1 MVNQPNDI
9 NPLVSVV
16 MPAYKAAYLKE
27 ALQSLQDQTYR
38 PLELVICDDCR
49 TDEVRAVVD
58 EYRGILDFPVHY
70 SYNETRLHE
79 SKNLA
84 KCVSLASGEYL
95 KFLYD
100 DDVLHP
106 ECVERMVDAMRER
119 PGIELVSSRRRR
131 IDDQGRQ
138 LPDILATALPFVED
152 ALVDG
157 IGLTSFLAEHTVN
170 FIGEPSTVLCRR
182 EAVAAFGDQVMA
194 LNGVPIRWVG
204 DLALYV
210 KLLQKGDL
218 AFLSTP
224 LVDFRVSRE
233 QFSQLGRDKPGIG
246 DKGHQDFR
254 QAVRDL
260 GWYIEGGDQLV
271 GVSPLHREQVPERVD
286 LLAALRQAHA
296 LSEMTERFDEWLAA
310 RKPSPIQKRLIDE
323 HLRANGLGVH
333 VEVLLPAGEDA
344 AALQATLDSLA
355 VAAQLYPNV
364 SVTLLGAQT
373 QAVDSGLRLR
383 HQPVGNDG
391 MACAIN
397 EALRSSTADWA
408 VLAGAGDLFTASG
421 LMVAGLELM
430 GAGGCRAV
438 STDLVLRGED
448 GREGPAMRPDFNL
461 DLLISFPTSLAHHCL
476 FNREAI
482 LQIGGFDGEY
492 PQALE
497 LDLLLRLVE
506 QGGLDGL
513 AHLSEPL
520 LSTAA
525 PSLQANPD
533 EERTLQRHLAARGY
547 GQARVQSHL
556 PGRYHIDYGH
566 AAQPPVSIL
575 IVLRDQLAAVQRCVM
590 SLLEHTA
597 YPNYEILLVDNASEN
612 PATRQ
617 WLEGVEQ
624 MAAERVRVLRSGEP
638 LADAHLKNLAAA
650 HARGDYL
657 LLLRP
662 ETAVFQ
668 GEWLGELVNQAQR
681 PEVGV
686 VGART
691 IDGDGRITHAG
702 LVLGLRGV
710 AGHAFIG
717 EDMNATGYMNRLQVA
732 QNYSA
737 VSDGCLM
744 IRKALFDELGGLDE
758 GDFAERG
765 ADVDLCLRAGEA
777 GYLVSWTP
785 HATLLHSQ
793 VPEAE
798 PVELQD
804 AFYARWLPRLARDPA
819 YNPNFSLV
827 RARGGFVLTDTQL
840 TFRPL
845 AWQPL
850 PTVLAHFADTFGCG
864 HYRVIQPFLAQREQG
879 LIEGV
884 VTHGLLHV
892 ADLERFS
899 PDVVL
904 LQRQIGDE
912 RLDAMRR
919 MKAFS
924 RAFKVYELDDY
935 LPNLPLKNQHR
946 EHMPKDILRSLRRG
960 LGYVDR
966 FVVSTEAL
974 AEAFSDL
981 HPDIRVAY
989 NRLAPGWWGGLQPSQ
1004 RRRSAKPRVGWAGG
1018 VSHTGDLE
1026 LIADVVKELANEVE
1040 WVFFGMCPERIR
1052 PYVHEFH
1059 PGLPIQQYPA
1069 KLASLDLDLALAP
1082 LEDNLFNQC
1091 KSNLRLLEYGA
1102 CGFPVVCSDN
1112 RAYAGDLPAT
1122 RVKNR
1127 FRDWVEAIRMHL
1139 ADLDAT
1145 ARMGDELRDRV
1156 RAEWMLQGD
1165 NLQAWHRAWQ
1175 PD

>member
-1 MVNQPNDI
+1 MPNP
-9 NPLVSVV
+9 NEFAPLVSVI
-16 MPAYKAAYLKE
+16 MPAYKAQYLE
-27 ALQSLQDQTYR
+27 QALESILCQRYR
-38 PLELVICDDCR
+38 PLELVVCDDCR
-49 TDEVRAVVD
+49 SDEVEQTIEAFRERA
-58 EYRGILDFPVHY
+58 DFPIIY
-70 SYNETRLHE
+70 SRNETRLYE
-79 SKNLA
+79 TRSA
-84 KCVSLASGEYL
+84 ARAIGMASGTYV
-95 KFLYD
+95 KFLHD
-100 DDVLHP
+100 DDVLQADCIGAMVQVMEAHP
-106 ECVERMVDAMRER
+106 GVS
-119 PGIELVSSRRRR
+119 LVSSRRRR
-131 IDDQGRQ
+131 VDEEGKS
-138 LPDILATALPFVED
+138 LPDILATAFPFRED
-152 ALVDG
+152 VQINGDELV
-157 IGLTSFLAEHTVN
+157 SFFAEHTVN

-182 EAVAAFGDQVMA
+182 SDLLEFGDGLPV
-194 LNGVPIRWVG
+194 LNGVRITWVA
-204 DLALYV
+204 DLALYA
-210 KLLQKGDL
+210 KLLKRGRL
-218 AFLSTP
+218 AMLSAP

-296 LSEMTERFDEWLAA
+296 LSEMIERFDEWLEA
-310 RKPSPIQKRLIDE
+310 RKPSPVQKRLIDE
-323 HLRANGLGVH
+323 HLQANGMGVH
-333 VEVLLPAGEDA
+333 IEVLLVGEDA

-355 VAAQLYPNV
+355 VAAGLYPNV
-364 SVTLLGAQT
+364 SVTLLADQPP
-373 QAVDSGLRLR
+373 QLHNGLRLR
-383 HQPVGNDG
+383 HQPVDADG
-391 MACAIN
+391 LGVALNA
-397 EALRSSTADWA
+397 ALRGSTADWLL
-408 VLAGAGDLFTASG
+408 LADAGDIFTTSG
-421 LMVAGLELM
+421 LMIAGLELM
-430 GAGGCRAV
+430 TAAGCRAV
-438 STDLVLRGED
+438 STDLVMRGED
-448 GREGPAMRPDFNL
+448 GSQGPALRPDFNL
-461 DLLISFPTSLAHHCL
+461 DLLISFPASQARHCL
-476 FNREAI
+476 YNREA
-482 LQIGGFDGEY
+482 LLEMGGFDAGY
-492 PQALE
+492 PRALE
-497 LDLLLRLVE
+497 FDLLLRLVE
-506 QGGLDGL
+506 EGGLGGL

-520 LSTAA
+520 LSTPAA
-525 PSLQANPD
+525 RLQANPD
-533 EERTLQRHLAARGY
+533 EERTLQRHLLARGY
-547 GQARVQSHL
+547 ERARVLSPL
-556 PGRYHIDYGH
+556 PGRYQIDYGH
-566 AAQPPVSIL
+566 AGQPPVSIL

-662 ETAVFQ
+662 EAAVFQ

-702 LVLGLRGV
+702 LVLGLRGI

-765 ADVDLCLRAGEA
+765 GDVDLCLRAGEA
-777 GYLVSWTP
+777 GYLVVWTP
-785 HATLLHSQ
+785 HATLLHS
-793 VPEAE
+793 PATEAE

-819 YNPNFSLV
+819 YNPNFSRV
-827 RARGGFVLTDTQL
+827 RSRAGFVLTDTQL
-840 TFRPL
+840 TWRPL
-845 AWQPL
+845 TWQPV

-864 HYRVIQPFLAQREQG
+864 HYRVIQPYLAQREQG

-884 VTHGLLHV
+884 VTHSLLPV
-892 ADLERFS
+892 VDLERFA
-899 PDVVL
+899 PDVIL

-924 RAFKVYELDDY
+924 NAFKVYELDDY
-935 LPNLPLKNQHR
+935 LPNLPVKSVHR
-946 EHMPKDILRSLRRG
+946 SHMPKDIVRSLRRG

-966 FVVSTEAL
+966 FVVSTEPL
-974 AEAFSDL
+974 AEAFADL
-981 HPDIRVAY
+981 HPDIRVAH
-989 NRLAPGWWGGLQPSQ
+989 NCLAPGWWGGLPSSL
-1004 RRRSAKPRVGWAGG
+1004 RRRGAKPRVGWAGG

-1112 RAYAGDLPAT
+1112 RAYAGDLPVT

-1165 NLQAWHRAWQ
+1165 NLQAWHYAWQ

>member
-1 MVNQPNDI
+1 MVNQSNDI

-27 ALQSLQDQTYR
+27 ALQSLQEQTYR
-38 PLELVICDDCR
+38 PLELVVCDDCR
-49 TDEVRAVVD
+49 TDEVRQVVD

-84 KCVSLASGEYL
+84 RCVSLASGEYL

-100 DDVLHP
+100 DDVLQP
-106 ECVERMVDAMRER
+106 ECVERMVAAMRDR
-119 PGIELVSSRRRR
+119 PGIALVSSRRRR
-131 IDDQGRQ
+131 IDEQGRQ
-138 LPDILATALPFVED
+138 LPDILATALPFSED

-157 IGLTSFLAEHTVN
+157 IGLTSFLAEYTVN

-210 KLLQKGDL
+210 KLLQEGDL
-218 AFLSTP
+218 AFLSAP

-233 QFSQLGRDKPGIG
+233 QFSQIGRDKPGIG

-260 GWYIEGGDQLV
+260 GWYIEDGDQWV
-271 GVSPLHREQVPERVD
+271 EVSPLHRQQAPERVD
-286 LLAALRQAHA
+286 LLANLRRAHA
-296 LSEMTERFDEWLAA
+296 LSEMNERFDEWLEE
-310 RKPSPIQKRLIDE
+310 RKPIPAQKRLIDA
-323 HLRANGLGVH
+323 HLQANGMGVQI
-333 VEVLLPAGEDA
+333 EVLLSVSEDA
-344 AALQATLDSLA
+344 AALQATLDSLG
-355 VAAQLYPNV
+355 AAAELYPNV
-364 SVTLLGAQT
+364 CVTLLAEQPP
-373 QAVDSGLRLR
+373 QVSSGLRLR
-383 HQPVGNDG
+383 HQPVDADG
-391 MACAIN
+391 LGV
-397 EALRSSTADWA
+397 ALNTALHGSTADWLL
-408 VLAGAGDLFTASG
+408 LAYAGDIFTTSG
-421 LMVAGLELM
+421 LMIAGLELM
-430 GAGGCRAV
+430 TAAGCRAV

-448 GREGPAMRPDFNL
+448 GSQGPALRPDFNL
-461 DLLISFPTSLAHHCL
+461 DLLISFPASQARHCL
-476 FNREAI
+476 YNREA
-482 LQIGGFDGEY
+482 LLEMGGFDAGY
-492 PQALE
+492 PRALE
-497 LDLLLRLVE
+497 FDLLLRLVE
-506 QGGLDGL
+506 EGGLGGL

-520 LSTAA
+520 LSTPAA
-525 PSLQANPD
+525 RLQANPD
-533 EERTLQRHLAARGY
+533 EERTLQRHLLARGY
-547 GQARVQSHL
+547 ERARVLSPL
-556 PGRYHIDYGH
+556 PGRYQIDYGH
-566 AAQPPVSIL
+566 AGQPSVSIL

-597 YPNYEILLVDNASEN
+597 YPNYEILLADNASEN

-617 WLEGVEQ
+617 WLAGVEQ

-638 LADAHLKNLAAA
+638 LADARLKNLAATHA
-650 HARGDYL
+650 HGDYL

-662 ETAVFQ
+662 EAAVFQ

-681 PEVGV
+681 PEVGI

-691 IDGDGRITHAG
+691 LDGERRITHAG
-702 LVLGLRGV
+702 LVLGLRGI

-765 ADVDLCLRAGEA
+765 GDVDLCLRAGEA
-777 GYLVSWTP
+777 GYLVVWTP
-785 HATLLHSQ
+785 HATLLHS
-793 VPEAE
+793 PATEAE

-819 YNPNFSLV
+819 YNPNFSRV
-827 RARGGFVLTDTQL
+827 RNRAGFVLTDTQL
-840 TFRPL
+840 TWRPL
-845 AWQPL
+845 TWQPV

-864 HYRVIQPFLAQREQG
+864 HYRVIQPFREQREHG
-879 LIEGV
+879 LIDGV

-892 ADLERFS
+892 ADLERYA
-899 PDVVL
+899 PDVIV

-912 RLDAMRR
+912 RLEAMRR

-924 RAFKVYELDDY
+924 NAFKVYELDDY
-935 LPNLPLKNQHR
+935 LPNLPLKSAHR
-946 EHMPKDILRSLRRG
+946 RHMPKDILRSLRRG

-966 FVVSTEAL
+966 FVVSTPAL
-974 AEAFSDL
+974 AEAFADL
-981 HPDIRVAY
+981 HGDIRVVQ
-989 NRLAPGWWGGLQPSQ
+989 NCLVPQWWGELAAGQ
-1004 RRRSAKPRVGWAGG
+1004 RQRSAKPRVGWAGG
-1018 VSHTGDLE
+1018 AGHTGDLE
-1026 LIADVVKELANEVE
+1026 LIADVVKALADEVE
-1040 WVFFGMCPERIR
+1040 WVFFGMCPEALR
-1052 PYVHEFH
+1052 PYIHEFH
-1059 PGLPIQQYPA
+1059 PGVPIDRYAA

-1112 RAYAGDLPAT
+1112 RAYAGDLPVT

-1127 FRDWVEAIRMHL
+1127 FLDWVEAIRMHL
-1139 ADLDAT
+1139 ADLDTT
-1145 ARMGDELRDRV
+1145 ARLGDELRDKV
-1156 RAEWMLQGD
+1156 RGEWMLSD
-1165 NLQAWHRAWQ
+1165 ANLDRWHRAWQ

>member
-1 MVNQPNDI
+1 MTVVQNTQR
-9 NPLVSVV
+9 PLVSIV
-16 MPAYKAAYLKE
+16 MPAYKAVYLE
-27 ALQSLQDQTYR
+27 QALQSLQDQTYR
-38 PLELVICDDCR
+38 PLELVICDDCQ
-49 TDEVRAVVD
+49 TDAVQQVVD
-58 EYRGILDFPVHY
+58 AFCERLDFPVHY
-70 SYNETRLHE
+70 ERNELRRYE
-79 SKNLA
+79 SGNLA
-84 KCVSLASGEYL
+84 RCVSLASGEYL

-100 DDVLHP
+100 DDVLQP
-106 ECVERMVDAMRER
+106 ECIERMVEVMCEYPDVA
-119 PGIELVSSRRRR
+119 LVSSRRRR
-131 IDDQGRQ
+131 IDGEGRH
-138 LPDILATALPFVED
+138 LPDILATAFPFSGDV
-152 ALVDG
+152 LVDG
-157 IGLTSFLAEHTVN
+157 SELTSFLAEHTIN

-182 EAVAAFGDQVMA
+182 EPVAVFGEQIMS

-204 DLALYV
+204 DLAFYV
-210 KLLQKGDL
+210 KLMHGARL
-218 AFLSTP
+218 AMLAQP
-224 LVDFRVSRE
+224 LVDFRVSRD
-233 QFSQLGRDKPGIG
+233 QFSQVGRDQPGVG
-246 DKGHQDFR
+246 EAGHNDFR
-254 QAVRDL
+254 QALRDL
-260 GWYIEGGDQLV
+260 GWHAADSDRRV
-271 GVSPLHREQVPERVD
+271 AVAPLRGTAAPERVD
-286 LLAALRQAHA
+286 LLAALHRAHA
-296 LSEMTERFDEWLAA
+296 LGEMIERFDEWLEA
-310 RKPSPIQKRLIDE
+310 RKPSPVQKRLIDE
-323 HLRANGLGVH
+323 HLQANGMGVH
-333 VEVLLPAGEDA
+333 IEVLLPVGEDA
-344 AALQATLDSLA
+344 VALQATLDSLA
-355 VAAQLYPNV
+355 VAAGLYPNV
-364 SVTLLGAQT
+364 SVTLLSEQPP
-373 QAVDSGLRLR
+373 QVNSGLSLR
-383 HQPVGNDG
+383 HQPVDADG
-391 MACAIN
+391 LGV
-397 EALRSSTADWA
+397 ALNAALHGSTADW
-408 VLAGAGDLFTASG
+408 VLLADAGDIFTTSG
-421 LMVAGLELM
+421 LMIAGLELM
-430 GAGGCRAV
+430 TAAGCRAV
-438 STDLVLRGED
+438 STDLVMRGED
-448 GREGPAMRPDFNL
+448 GSQGPALRPDFNL
-461 DLLISFPTSLAHHCL
+461 DLLISFPASQARHCL
-476 FNREAI
+476 YNREAI
-482 LQIGGFDGEY
+482 LEMGGFDADY
-492 PQALE
+492 PRALE

-506 QGGLDGL
+506 RGGLGGL

-520 LSTAA
+520 LSTPAA
-525 PSLQANPD
+525 RLQANPD
-533 EERTLQRHLAARGY
+533 EERTLQRHLLARGY
-547 GQARVQSHL
+547 ERARVLSPL
-556 PGRYHIDYGH
+556 PGRYQIDYGH
-566 AAQPPVSIL
+566 AEQPPVSIL

-638 LADAHLKNLAAA
+638 LADARLKNLAAT

-662 ETAVFQ
+662 EAAVFQ

-681 PEVGV
+681 PEVGI

-777 GYLVSWTP
+777 GYLVVWTP
-785 HATLLHSQ
+785 HATLLHS
-793 VPEAE
+793 PATEAE

-819 YNPNFSLV
+819 YNPNFSRV
-827 RARGGFVLTDTQL
+827 RSRAGFILTDTQL
-840 TFRPL
+840 TWRPL
-845 AWQPL
+845 TWQPV

-864 HYRVIQPFLAQREQG
+864 HYRVIQPYLAQREHG
-879 LIEGV
+879 LIDGV
-884 VTHGLLHV
+884 VTHSLLPV
-892 ADLERFS
+892 VDLERFA
-899 PDVVL
+899 PDVIL

-924 RAFKVYELDDY
+924 KAFKVYELDDY
-935 LPNLPLKNQHR
+935 LPNLPLKSAHR
-946 EHMPKDILRSLRRG
+946 SHMPKDILRSLRRG
-960 LGYVDR
+960 LGFVDR
-966 FVVSTEAL
+966 FVVSTEPL
-974 AEAFSDL
+974 AEAFADL
-981 HPDIRVAY
+981 HPDIRVAH
-989 NRLAPGWWGGLQPSQ
+989 NCLAPGWWGGLPASQ
-1004 RRRSAKPRVGWAGG
+1004 RRRGARPRVGWAGG

-1026 LIADVVKELANEVE
+1026 LIADVVKELASEVE
-1040 WVFFGMCPERIR
+1040 WVFFGMCPDKLR
-1052 PYVHEFH
+1052 PYIHEFH
-1059 PGLPIQQYPA
+1059 AGLPIDRYPA

-1112 RAYAGDLPAT
+1112 RAYAGDLPVT

-1145 ARMGDELRDRV
+1145 ARMGDGLRDRV